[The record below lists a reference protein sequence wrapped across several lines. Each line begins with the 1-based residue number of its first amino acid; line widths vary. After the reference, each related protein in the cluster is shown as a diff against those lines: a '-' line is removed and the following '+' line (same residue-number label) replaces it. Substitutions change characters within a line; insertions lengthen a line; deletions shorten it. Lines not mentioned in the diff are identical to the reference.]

1 MAFKNGILI
10 PIIVG
15 ASITVATGLGAW
27 NLNKTAAIPEK
38 YATKEEL
45 KEQKEDV
52 NKQYDEL
59 RTEQRYIRDAVDDIK
74 NILINHR

>member
-1 MAFKNGILI
+1 MKSGWMI

-15 ASITVATGLGAW
+15 AGITIATGLGAW
-27 NLNKTAAIPEK
+27 NLNKTAEIPEK
-38 YATKEEL
+38 YATKQE
-45 KEQKEDV
+45 V

-74 NILINHR
+74 NILINNR